1 MDEKF
6 SMCRTVYKYRQE
18 YFHNIWPNNWK
29 NRKSKRVYYKIR
41 FIHLHYVRNER
52 GTWSVKSFCWGE
64 KCPIKPDSRNNNANY
79 DRFTL
84 LTLLYSSF
92 RHIMIQPSSHFGFCR
107 YYIPWNFRVGTS
119 SLRLSC
125 VKIQV
130 KSASLRKRVVSVK
143 TRYLKTAWT

>member
-64 KCPIKPDSRNNNANY
+64 KCPIKPDSRNNITRITIDLRCSHCCIHHLDTSWFNPH
-79 DRFTL
+79 
-84 LTLLYSSF
+84 
-92 RHIMIQPSSHFGFCR
+92 HILVFVDIIFL
-107 YYIPWNFRVGTS
+107 GTS
-119 SLRLSC
+119 VLVPL
-125 VKIQV
+125 VYG
-130 KSASLRKRVVSVK
+130 
-143 TRYLKTAWT
+143 YLVLKFKLNRPVFEKE